1 MQSLL
6 ARFKSVLQLNSI
18 DFKKAA
24 EEWSKLKADVSIKP
38 ANKRNPEVWE
48 EVFAAEE
55 EGHKNILLLLTV
67 LLVLPMSTA
76 VVERGF
82 SAMKRIKSDWRSRLS
97 PEQLSKLMFI
107 SIQGPLSEEYDPTI
121 AIKSWWNSDRKLE

>member
-1 MQSLL
+1 M
-6 ARFKSVLQLNSI
+6 
-18 DFKKAA
+18 
-24 EEWSKLKADVSIKP
+24 
-38 ANKRNPEVWE
+38 WE